1 MAHAAAKLPE
11 LQNCASSFQTWCC
24 NEILRR
30 LLTDVANELR
40 DKGALDEEECF
51 TDATFVMAKGGG
63 SEVGTTKRGKS
74 RLGGLVATLMTP
86 QWVTLRP
93 RFLFCER
100 DSLLKLAE

>member
-1 MAHAAAKLPE
+1 
-11 LQNCASSFQTWCC
+11 
-24 NEILRR
+24 
-30 LLTDVANELR
+30 LTDVANELR